1 MRSNA
6 RSVRAVRKIV
16 RGAMNGLADNV
27 GVGEWVGRGEW
38 VEMSSI

>member
-16 RGAMNGLADNV
+16 SGAMNGLEYS
-27 GVGEWVGRGEW
+27 VGEVGEQNG
-38 VEMSSI
+38 